1 MSRNGTVLAG
11 RPHSPRASTRSTG
24 REVRVLVWLCRHPLI
39 TLVPAAVVAAC
50 AGGARRPVAAT
61 VAGLLAGLLG
71 WWRGHPPSFD
81 RFAAPRLRSAWRR
94 WTVYRGPALAAAAG

>member
-39 TLVPAAVVAAC
+39 TVVPAAVVAAC
-50 AGGARRPVAAT
+50 VWWGARPVAAT
-61 VAGLLAGLLG
+61 VAGLSPGCSGGGAGT
-71 WWRGHPPSFD
+71 RRRST
-81 RFAAPRLRSAWRR
+81 RRAA
-94 WTVYRGPALAAAAG
+94 